1 MKGNINMEKQKRITL
16 NADKRK
22 VIADVFQNHFED
34 NSKFKKAWQQ
44 AKETYN
50 NLREQAKVKMEVLI
64 REHQPQE
71 DVDTI
76 RSMIKKY
83 GSSGGDLYHD
93 NCFYVT
99 NEKPTIREDY
109 DGSKKECYDD
119 THIKFG
125 DMDKD
130 FLTSYYRDEIRAKG
144 IDADYDVRLG
154 DNYEKRNPTYY
165 NSESA
170 VNKFLGFG
178 SRNDVSKSVMYPKD
192 EWDNNFKLWVIGTSY
207 CHSRKFKADQETY
220 NFFTMFKTAEEEVVR
235 NHQCLFDHVNKK
247 MEKLKL
253 GLKSYRYFD
262 QAKELADKLGVV
274 LNESILDAH
283 SSMAL
288 SIYSPSNLADLLTD
302 EVEQTREEK
311 IAIAKQL
318 LQEQQNSLN

>member
-1 MKGNINMEKQKRITL
+1 MEKQKRITL

-22 VIADVFQNHFED
+22 VIADVFQDHFES
-34 NSKFKKAWQQ
+34 NSKFKKSWTE

-50 NLREQAKVKMEVLI
+50 NLREQAKVKINELV
-64 REHQPQE
+64 RFHQPQE

-76 RSMIKKY
+76 RSMINKY
-83 GSSGGDLYHD
+83 GNSGGDLYHD
-93 NCFYVT
+93 NCFHVQTDTPRIDTDYNDNKV
-99 NEKPTIREDY
+99 EK
-109 DGSKKECYDD
+109 YDD
-119 THIKFG
+119 VHVRFES
-125 DMDKD
+125 DKE
-130 FLTSYYRDEIRAKG
+130 FLTSYYRDEMKAKG

-154 DNYEKRNPTYY
+154 DNYDKRNPTYY

-170 VNKFLGFG
+170 VSKYLGYG
-178 SRNDVSKSVMYPKD
+178 SRNDVSGQSSYAKD
-192 EWDNNFKLWVIGTSY
+192 TWDNDFKLWVIGSNY
-207 CHSRKFKADQETY
+207 CSSRMYQTNNETY
-220 NFFTMFKTAEEEVVR
+220 LWFKQFNVAKDNVILAHKNLF
-235 NHQCLFDHVNKK
+235 NHVDKK
-247 MEKLKL
+247 MQKLKL

-302 EVEQTREEK
+302 EVEQTRDEK

>member
-1 MKGNINMEKQKRITL
+1 MEKQKRITL

-22 VIADVFQNHFED
+22 VIADVFQQHFED

-44 AKETYN
+44 AKESYN
-50 NLREQAKVKMEVLI
+50 SMRIVAKRKMEILI

-109 DGSKKECYDD
+109 DGNKKECYDD

-130 FLTSYYRDEIRAKG
+130 FLTSYYRDEIKAKG

-192 EWDNNFKLWVIGTSY
+192 EWDNDFKLWVIGTSY
-207 CHSRKFKADQETY
+207 CHSRKFKADEQTY
-220 NFFTMFKTAEEEVVR
+220 NFFTMFKTAQEDVIKT
-235 NHQCLFDHVNKK
+235 HQQMFQHVDKK
-247 MEKLKL
+247 MQKLKL

-302 EVEQTREEK
+302 EVEQTRDEK
-311 IAIAKQL
+311 IAIAKQI

>member
-1 MKGNINMEKQKRITL
+1 MQKQKRITL

-44 AKETYN
+44 AKETYSN
-50 NLREQAKVKMEVLI
+50 MRSIAKTKMEVLI

-76 RSMIKKY
+76 RSMINKY

-99 NEKPTIREDY
+99 NEVPKIVEDY
-109 DGSKKECYDD
+109 QGNKREEHDD
-119 THIKFG
+119 VHIKFG

-130 FLTSYYRDEIRAKG
+130 FLTSWYRDEIKAKD
-144 IDADYDVRLG
+144 IDADFDVRLG
-154 DNYEKRNPTYY
+154 DNYDKRNPTYY

-178 SRNDVSKSVMYPKD
+178 GRNDVSKSVMYPKD
-192 EWDNNFKLWVIGTSY
+192 EWENDFKLWVIGTSY
-207 CHSRKFKADQETY
+207 CHSRKFVADQET
-220 NFFTMFKTAEEEVVR
+220 FKWFQSFKTAQEDVVKT
-235 NHQCLFDHVNKK
+235 HEQMFSHVNKK

-302 EVEQTREEK
+302 EVEQTRDEK
-311 IAIAKQL
+311 IAIAKKL
-318 LQEQQNSLN
+318 LLEQQNNLN